1 MEKDNYQYFR
11 KWFSQYVRSFYSD
24 DPYIAQNIEL
34 KEDHS
39 LRVCQNASLICGSE
53 QLPDDELYLAM
64 TIALFHDIGR
74 FEQFQK
80 YRTFKDSESEN
91 HALLGVN
98 ILRFEKVLSP
108 LPSEEQEI
116 ICTAISHHNAKKLP
130 QNLDCECLFHC
141 RLVRDAD
148 KLDILKVLDDH
159 YSMKDKS
166 PNPALELGLPDI
178 PEYSHYMVDDIL
190 NNRISSTAGART
202 CNDLRLARLAW
213 VFDMHFPETFR
224 LVAEKGYIERTIA
237 QLPQDPDIRR
247 VRDHLNSYIGSV
259 LSGKD

>member
-1 MEKDNYQYFR
+1 MEKDTYQYFR

-24 DPYIAQNIEL
+24 DPYIAQNIKL
-34 KEDHS
+34 KEYHS

-91 HALLGVN
+91 HALLSVN
-98 ILRFEKVLSP
+98 ILKSEKVLSS
-108 LPSEEQEI
+108 LTSEEQEMI
-116 ICTAISHHNAKKLP
+116 FTAISHHNAKKLP
-130 QNLDCECLFHC
+130 QNLNRECLFHC

-159 YSMKDKS
+159 YSIKDKS

-190 NNRISSTAGART
+190 NNRISSTAGVRT
-202 CNDLRLARLAW
+202 CNDLRLSRLAW
-213 VFDMHFPETFR
+213 SLICTSLRRFVLLR
-224 LVAEKGYIERTIA
+224 KKGTLKEQLLNCHRTLI
-237 QLPQDPDIRR
+237 
-247 VRDHLNSYIGSV
+247 
-259 LSGKD
+259 SGEYVII